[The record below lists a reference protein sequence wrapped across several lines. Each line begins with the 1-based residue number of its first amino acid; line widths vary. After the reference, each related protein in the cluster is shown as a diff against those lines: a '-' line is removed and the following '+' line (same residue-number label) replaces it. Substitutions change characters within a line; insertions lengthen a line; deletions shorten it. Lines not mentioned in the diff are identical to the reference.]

1 MMAVQDGIS
10 IAFALLNLFLLYYIL
25 VEIYVHLIIVL
36 AIYIGY
42 RYIQSVVEENID
54 IKGKGVLITGCDT
67 GMCILEG
74 HITPYEHSVPF
85 WDLGK

>member
-25 VEIYVHLIIVL
+25 VEIYVHLILVL

-42 RYIQSVVEENID
+42 RYVQSVVEENID
-54 IKGKGVLITGCDT
+54 IKDKGVLITGCDT

-74 HITPYEHSVPF
+74 HIAPYKHNVLF
-85 WDLGK
+85 GT